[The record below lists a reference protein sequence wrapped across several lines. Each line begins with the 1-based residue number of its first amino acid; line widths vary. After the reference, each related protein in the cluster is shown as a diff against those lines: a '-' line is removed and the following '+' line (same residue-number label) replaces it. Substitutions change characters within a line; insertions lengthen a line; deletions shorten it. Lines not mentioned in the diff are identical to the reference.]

1 MEQQDV
7 EEVRAH
13 ISERYPMYVADP
25 GFEQWLLHKAGTDV
39 GKIEDYLTLL
49 DDYGY
54 ITGDGT
60 LANDYQNVPDPGH
73 LTEDI
78 ERRLASL
85 SPGTR
90 ALLRRAAVQGPLF
103 SMSLVTPADRGAAAD
118 GDALL
123 GEAIAAGVVA
133 RDKDGD
139 ARIPALSHRYR
150 FVPRQ
155 AAKILYDELSEEE
168 RGGYHMALVE
178 LLSDEIGRVAEPG
191 AQDMLAE
198 MIRQHNRYA
207 AQPDSFSND

>member
-1 MEQQDV
+1 MEQQQGV
-7 EEVRAH
+7 EEIHAR
-13 ISERYPMYVADP
+13 ISERYPMYVANP
-25 GFEQWLLHKAGTDV
+25 GFEQWLLQRTGADI

-49 DDYGY
+49 DEYGY

-85 SPGTR
+85 SPDAR
-90 ALLRRAAVQGPLF
+90 ALLGRAAVQGARF
-103 SMSLVTPADRGAAAD
+103 SMSLVAPVDGGAGDR
-118 GDALL
+118 DALL
-123 GEAIAAGVVA
+123 GEALAAGLVA
-133 RDKDGD
+133 RDEDED

-155 AAKILYDELSEEE
+155 TARILYEGLPEEE
-168 RGGYHMALVE
+168 RGSYHMALVE
-178 LLSDEIGRVAEPG
+178 MLSDEIGRVAEPG

-198 MIRQHNRYA
+198 MIRQHNRDA
-207 AQPDSFSND
+207 AQPGSFSND